1 LIRAAGILTL
11 LCMAKTYRPYCPDQL
26 FLLPPSLQDWLPEN
40 HLVYFVGDV
49 VDQMDLSDIESY
61 YEKEDRG
68 QPPYHPRM
76 MTKILVYAYCVGVFS
91 SRKIQKRLLEDVAF
105 RVLAAN
111 NQPDFRTI
119 SDFRKIHHK
128 ALEGLFQQVLR
139 LALEAGAIKI
149 GRVALDGTK
158 VKANASKHKA
168 MSYARMKEDERS
180 LREEVRKLLAQAK
193 AADDEEDARYGK
205 NKSGDELPD
214 ELSRRETRL
223 KRIREA
229 KRALEQR
236 AREEA
241 KEDGKSKEEAKEAKP
256 KENAQYNF
264 SDPESRIMKGSDGF
278 VQAYNAQ
285 AAVEST
291 SQLIVAQAVT
301 QEANDKQQVAPM
313 VETIE
318 RQSGQKPEQLLADSG
333 YCSEQNLEH
342 LEKQEIDAYVA
353 TERQKHG
360 EKKACNRGPLPQG
373 AKRVDRMRR
382 KLQTKTGAATYAGRK
397 SIVEPVFGQIKHARG
412 FRQFLLRGVEKVRAE
427 WAMVCMTHNIL
438 KMYALCFG

>member
-1 LIRAAGILTL
+1 
-11 LCMAKTYRPYCPDQL
+11 MAKTYRPYCPEQL

-40 HLVYFVGDV
+40 HLVYFVSDV

-91 SRKIQKRLLEDVAF
+91 SRKIQKRLVEDVAF

-139 LALEAGAIKI
+139 LALEAGAIKL

-168 MSYARMKEDERS
+168 MSYARMKEEERS
-180 LREEVRKLLAQAK
+180 LREEVRELLAQAK

-205 NKSGDELPD
+205 NKSGDELPE
-214 ELSRRETRL
+214 ELNRRETRL

-229 KRALEQR
+229 KRALEER
-236 AREEA
+236 ARQEAEE
-241 KEDGKSKEEAKEAKP
+241 EGKRKEEAKDAKP
-256 KENAQYNF
+256 KEKAQYNF

-301 QEANDKQQVAPM
+301 QEANDKQQIAPM
-313 VETIE
+313 VQTIE
-318 RQSGQKPEQLLADSG
+318 QQAGQKPEQLLADSG

-353 TERQKHG
+353 TGRQKHG
-360 EKKACNRGPLPQG
+360 EKKACDRGPLPKG
-373 AKRVDRMRR
+373 ANRVDRMGR
-382 KLQTKTGAATYAGRK
+382 KLQTKTGAAIYAGRK
-397 SIVEPVFGQIKHARG
+397 GIVEPVFGQIKHARG
-412 FRQFLLRGVEKVRAE
+412 FRQFILRGIEKVRAE
-427 WAMVCMTHNIL
+427 WALVCMTHNIL

>member
-1 LIRAAGILTL
+1 
-11 LCMAKTYRPYCPDQL
+11 MAKTYRPYCPDQL
-26 FLLPPSLQDWLPEN
+26 LLLPPSLQDWLAEN
-40 HLVYFVGDV
+40 HLAYFVSDV
-49 VDQMDLSDIESY
+49 VDELDLSKIESY
-61 YEKEDRG
+61 YNKEDRG

-76 MTKILVYAYCVGVFS
+76 MTKVLVYAYCVGVFS
-91 SRKIQKRLLEDVAF
+91 SRKIQKRLVEDVAF
-105 RVLAAN
+105 RVLAAG

-119 SDFRKIHHK
+119 SDFRKIHRK

-139 LALEAGAIKI
+139 LALEAGAIKV

-168 MSYARMKEDERS
+168 MSYGRMKEDERS

-193 AADDEEDARYGK
+193 AADEEEDARYGD
-205 NKSGDELPD
+205 KSGDELPE

-223 KRIREA
+223 KKIREA

-241 KEDGKSKEEAKEAKP
+241 EEDGKSKEEAKKAKP
-256 KENAQYNF
+256 KKKAQYNF

-291 SQLIVAQAVT
+291 TQLIVAQAVT

-313 VETIE
+313 VKTIE
-318 RQSGQKPEQLLADSG
+318 QQAGQKPDQLLADSG
-333 YCSEQNLEH
+333 YCSDQNLEH
-342 LEKQEIDAYVA
+342 LEKEKIDAYVA
-353 TERQKHG
+353 TERHKHG
-360 EKKACNRGPLPQG
+360 EKKTCKRGPQTKG
-373 AKRVDRMRR
+373 ATRVDRMRR
-382 KLQTKTGAATYAGRK
+382 KLQTKTGAAIYAGRK

-412 FRQFLLRGVEKVRAE
+412 FTQFLLRGIEKVRAE
-427 WAMVCMTHNIL
+427 WALLCMTHNIL
-438 KMYALCFG
+438 KMYGLCFR